1 MTFTRPQ
8 DKIVTDRIGDT
19 TLLYLADRKG
29 APAVYKEVGELIQ
42 LGYSYI
48 VTDKKDFA
56 SNLKTQGY
64 NVLFENDQFSLVKIQ

>member
-1 MTFTRPQ
+1 MTFTKPE

-29 APAVYKEVGELIQ
+29 APAVYKEVEELVQ
-42 LGYSYI
+42 LGYSYL

-56 SNLKTQGY
+56 QNLKEKGY
-64 NVLFENDQFSLVKIQ
+64 EVLVENDQFSLVKLK